1 VNAPVLPG
9 STQDV
14 VQFAP
19 TFPAE
24 LAKKVFLAAFK
35 VWLAREAARLQN
47 ERLKRQQRAAEASR
61 RAWQAYQAAMW
72 AAYNR
77 GRQLMS
83 FGQMGFQS
91 SWPVPTGGDLGGVQ
105 DWVDVIGGI
114 GGGIID
120 WWRNRDVIDAEY
132 EDLRRRPWGGLPGAG
147 YAPTTAPPP
156 TVAQTAAGG
165 LFRPSA
171 QRIVPL
177 NEFSVIGPDGKT
189 HTWLHARPTRWK
201 VNKANVSGRTRRC
214 CRK

>member
-1 VNAPVLPG
+1 VLPG
-9 STQDV
+9 STADV
-14 VQFAP
+14 YQFAP

-24 LAKKVFLAAFK
+24 LAKKAFILAMK
-35 VWLAREAARLQN
+35 VYLRRMAERAAE
-47 ERLKRQQRAAEASR
+47 ERLKRQQQAAEATR
-61 RAWQAYQAAMW
+61 RAWQAYQQAMW

-77 GRQLMS
+77 RRQEMS
-83 FGQMGFQS
+83 FGQMGYAY
-91 SWPVPTGGDLGGVQ
+91 PVPTGGDIGGAQ
-105 DWVDVIGGI
+105 DWVDVAVGI

-120 WWRNRDVIDAEY
+120 WWRDRDPAPT
-132 EDLRRRPWGGLPGAG
+132 RQAPAPWYN
-147 YAPTTAPPP
+147 YAPPVTQIPATAPPP

-177 NEFSVIGPDGKT
+177 NEFSVIGPDGKS
-189 HTWLHARPTRWK
+189 HTWLHARPKGWK